1 MTDQVLWTESLI
13 DLIGVCA
20 MPATKVAGLGFYV
33 VITFSVLGDGEA
45 GNGAQIN
52 APEPRLQRPWL
63 HHCCHRTDSPKSVH
77 NAEKEIPVLLVCQQQ
92 NILYSRAESLPPGV
106 PTSLSLNSKLASLR

>member
-33 VITFSVLGDGEA
+33 VITFSVLGDREA
-45 GNGAQIN
+45 GNGSDAQQQSHGCKDLGSMF
-52 APEPRLQRPWL
+52 PRLAYF
-63 HHCCHRTDSPKSVH
+63 V
-77 NAEKEIPVLLVCQQQ
+77 AGLL
-92 NILYSRAESLPPGV
+92 S
-106 PTSLSLNSKLASLR
+106 